1 MRKFIK
7 LSRLVRN
14 EIFAMRMAGKLRE
27 TSKRDY
33 RELFI
38 ILFT

>member
-7 LSRLVRN
+7 LSRLLRN
-14 EIFAMRMAGKLRE
+14 EIFSMRMAGKLRE
-27 TSKRDY
+27 TSKKDF
-33 RELFI
+33 RELFL